1 MTVPA
6 TASRAAG
13 SANSGAGR
21 DADLVIAGAGC
32 AGLSALWYAINSA
45 RRDERIVV
53 IDRRVDVFDDRT
65 WSFWGPPTAP
75 FAELADR
82 SWRHVEVA
90 FPEHRTVQPIG
101 SSRRGPGA
109 NRAYFRVRSRD
120 YSAAILE
127 AARRHPNVEFVEAD
141 IHSIGEAG
149 DGDGALGGGGGDG
162 DVGVVSTSVGDVRA
176 PVVLQSVR
184 PHPGTDDVE
193 VRHPLR
199 QHFGGWEVRTEHP
212 IFDPECVTLMDF
224 DAPQHDGTA
233 FFYVLPTS
241 PHRALVEYTM
251 FSAHPRAQRFYDDHL
266 REHLGALGAS
276 EYEIERREYGVI
288 PMEDRRH
295 QQRSGDHVWN
305 IGTVGGMTKPTTG
318 YTFQRIHEQTQ
329 RLVGAWAAGVEP
341 SPARAVSARF
351 GFADRTLLNILHHHP
366 ELGRPVFERLFQSTS
381 IDDVLTFLDERSTLA
396 ADCRMIA
403 GLPWKPFLQ
412 AAACELGADAR
423 QQFPMRLQW
432 G

>member
-1 MTVPA
+1 MT
-6 TASRAAG
+6 TSG
-13 SANSGAGR
+13 SALNAPSNGAAGR

-32 AGLSALWYAINSA
+32 AGLSALWYAIHSA
-45 RRDERIVV
+45 RRDDRIVV
-53 IDRRVDVFDDRT
+53 IDRRVGAFDDRT
-65 WSFWGPPTAP
+65 WSFWGMPTAP
-75 FAELADR
+75 FVELADR
-82 SWRHVEVA
+82 SWDRVGVV
-90 FPEHRTVQPIG
+90 FPGHRSTQRIG
-101 SSRRGPGA
+101 RLRRGPSA
-109 NRAYFRVRSRD
+109 SRAYFRVRSRD

-127 AARRHPNVEFVEAD
+127 MARRHRNVEFIEAD
-141 IHSIGEAG
+141 IHSIGEAESG
-149 DGDGALGGGGGDG
+149 
-162 DVGVVSTSVGDVRA
+162 VGVVSTSAGDVRA

-184 PHPGTDDVE
+184 PHPDAADAM

-199 QHFGGWEVRTEHP
+199 QHFGGWEVHTDRP
-212 IFDPECVTLMDF
+212 IFDPGCVTLMDF

-251 FSAHPRAQRFYDDHL
+251 FSEHPRARRFYDDHL
-266 REHLGALGAS
+266 REHLDALGAT
-276 EYEIERREYGVI
+276 EYEIERCEYGVI

-295 QQRSGDHVWN
+295 PQRSSDHVWN

-329 RLVGAWAAGVEP
+329 RLVGEWAAGGP
-341 SPARAVSARF
+341 PPPARRGGARF

-366 ELGRPVFERLFQSTS
+366 ELGRPVFERLFRTSS

-412 AAACELGADAR
+412 AAASELGADAR
-423 QQFPMRLQW
+423 QQIPMRLQW

>member
-1 MTVPA
+1 MAAPGTAPNAPERGA
-6 TASRAAG
+6 T
-13 SANSGAGR
+13 GR

-32 AGLSALWYAINSA
+32 AGLSALWYAIHSA
-45 RRDERIVV
+45 RGDDRIVV
-53 IDRRVDVFDDRT
+53 IDRRVGVFDDRT

-82 SWRHVEVA
+82 SWDRVSVV
-90 FPEHRTVQPIG
+90 FPGHRSTQRIG
-101 SSRRGPGA
+101 RSRRGPGA
-109 NRAYFRVRSRD
+109 QRAYFRVRSRD
-120 YSAAILE
+120 YSAAILD
-127 AARRHPNVEFVEAD
+127 AARTRGNVEFVEAD
-141 IHSIGEAG
+141 IQSIS
-149 DGDGALGGGGGDG
+149 DS
-162 DVGVVSTSVGDVRA
+162 GVVSTSVGDVRA

-184 PHPGTDDVE
+184 PHPDADGAT

-199 QHFGGWEVRTEHP
+199 QHFGGWEVHADRP
-212 IFDPECVTLMDF
+212 VFDPGCVTLMDF

-251 FSAHPRAQRFYDDHL
+251 FSEHPRARRFYDDHL
-266 REHLGALGAS
+266 HEHLDALGS
-276 EYEIERREYGVI
+276 PDYEIERREYGVI

-295 QQRSGDHVWN
+295 RQRSGDHVWN

-329 RLVGAWAAGVEP
+329 RLVSSWAAGTQP
-341 SPARAVSARF
+341 TPARRVAARY
-351 GFADRTLLNILHHHP
+351 GFADRTLLNILHHRP
-366 ELGRPVFERLFQSTS
+366 ELGRSVFERLFRTSS
-381 IDDVLTFLDERSTLA
+381 IDDVLTFLDERSTIA
-396 ADCRMIA
+396 ADCRMVA

-412 AAACELGADAR
+412 AAASELGADAR
-423 QQFPMRLQW
+423 QQIPMRLQW

>member
-1 MTVPA
+1 V
-6 TASRAAG
+6 TAPGIEGGTSPNGAAD
-13 SANSGAGR
+13 R

-32 AGLSALWYAINSA
+32 AGLSALWQALHSA
-45 RRDERIVV
+45 RSDARIVV
-53 IDRRVDVFDDRT
+53 IDRRIGESDDRT

-75 FAELADR
+75 FADLADR
-82 SWRHVEVA
+82 SWHRVQAV
-90 FPEHRTVQPIG
+90 FPGYRTSQRIG
-101 SSRRGPGA
+101 RSRRGPGA

-127 AARRHPNVEFVEAD
+127 TARRRSNVEFIEAD
-141 IHSIGEAG
+141 IHSFSESGESG
-149 DGDGALGGGGGDG
+149 TGGPGTRA
-162 DVGVVSTSVGDVRA
+162 GVVSTSVGDVRA

-184 PHPGTDDVE
+184 AQPDTADAT

-199 QHFGGWEVRTEHP
+199 QHFGGWEVRTDRP
-212 IFDPECVTLMDF
+212 IFDPDCVTLMDF
-224 DAPQHDGTA
+224 DVPQHDGTA

-251 FSAHPRAQRFYDDHL
+251 FSEHPRSRRFYDDHL
-266 REHLGALGAS
+266 RDHLDALGAS
-276 EYEIERREYGVI
+276 GYEIERREYGVI

-295 QQRSGDHVWN
+295 SQRSGNHIWN

-329 RLVGAWAAGVEP
+329 RLVGAWAVGAP
-341 SPARAVSARF
+341 LPCARPASARF

-366 ELGRPVFERLFQSTS
+366 ELGRPVFERLFRTSS
-381 IDDVLTFLDERSTLA
+381 IDDILTFLDERSTFA

-412 AAACELGADAR
+412 AAASELGADAR
-423 QQFPMRLQW
+423 QQIPMRLQW